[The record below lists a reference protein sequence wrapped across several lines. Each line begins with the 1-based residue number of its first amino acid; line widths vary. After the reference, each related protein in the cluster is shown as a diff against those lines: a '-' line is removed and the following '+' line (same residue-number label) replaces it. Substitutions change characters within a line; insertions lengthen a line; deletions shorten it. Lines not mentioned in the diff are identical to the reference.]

1 MQGGYTLAVSP
12 MEVSVADIIR
22 AIDGS
27 LAPVKCMGEEDAT
40 QCGLKGQCAFESLW
54 RRAQQAVTV
63 VYEGTS
69 LQDLIDEERMSLVE
83 GVYEYYI

>member
-1 MQGGYTLAVSP
+1 
-12 MEVSVADIIR
+12 
-22 AIDGS
+22 
-27 LAPVKCMGEEDAT
+27 MGEEDAT
-40 QCGLKGQCAFESLW
+40 AQCALKGHVPFESLW
-54 RRAQQAVTV
+54 RRAQQAVAV